1 MNAGFERLSR
11 QIIKVGNSYAVA
23 LTPSKAIKF
32 GFELGVK
39 VQVGIRDGLIVIN
52 REDEKQLD
60 INALMKSDTI
70 REHQPL
76 IKANEQNSQG
86 LKELA
91 SELGN
96 TSVDWINQRI
106 YGYNSNLRLGD
117 KRRRAV
123 VRRKQVV
130 VLNLDLMT
138 ITYFPEN
145 INSDKFPAL
154 RGLRMASCQL
164 RDVDLSSLGT
174 LPSLE
179 KLVLSNNDIDEIDLS
194 VLSNL
199 PKLSELHFDGNLLD
213 QINLDPLKELKM
225 IETLNLSGNELEEI
239 DLSPLKELSAL
250 KELYLDNNFLE
261 EIDLTPLNNKTGLF
275 LSLENNPLRD
285 INLEPLFTIE
295 NLHIGL
301 PRDLSDQ
308 TREQV
313 RVLQE
318 MGVELSVKPLKK
330 LTTGEIFNLPFKL
343 QDTAITMLSLVE
355 GTVDEIAKAAGI
367 PVNEVLP
374 KIETL
379 QTMGYIG
386 KIQKGGETVYFR
398 SK

>member
-1 MNAGFERLSR
+1 MNADFERFNR

-23 LTPSKAIKF
+23 ITPSKATKF

-39 VQVGIRDGLIVIN
+39 VQVGIRNGLIVIS

-60 INALMKSDTI
+60 INELMKSDTI

-76 IKANEQNSQG
+76 IKANEQDLQG
-86 LKELA
+86 LNELA

-96 TSVDWINQRI
+96 TSFDWVNQRI

-117 KRRRAV
+117 KKRRAV
-123 VRRKQVV
+123 IRRKQVV

-145 INSDKFPAL
+145 INGDKFPAL

-164 RDVDLSSLGT
+164 RDVDLSSLST

-179 KLVLSNNDIDEIDLS
+179 KLVLSNNEIDEIDLS
-194 VLSNL
+194 ALSNL
-199 PKLSELHFDGNLLD
+199 KKMSELHLDGNLID
-213 QINLDPLKELKM
+213 QINLSPLKDLKM
-225 IETLNLSGNELEEI
+225 IETLSLSGNELEVI
-239 DLSPLKELSAL
+239 DLSPLKELRAL
-250 KELYLDNNFLE
+250 KEFYLDNNYLE
-261 EIDLTPLNNKTGLF
+261 EIDLTPLSNKRGLF
-275 LSLENNPLRD
+275 LSLENNPLKVID
-285 INLEPLFTIE
+285 LEPLFDIE
-295 NLHIGL
+295 DLHIGL
-301 PRDLSDQ
+301 PRDLSNQ

-318 MGVELSVKPLKK
+318 KGVELSVKPLKK
-330 LTTGEIFNLPFKL
+330 LTTGEIFNLPFNL

-355 GTVDEIAKAAGI
+355 GTVDEIAKAADI
-367 PVNEVLP
+367 PVSDVLP

-379 QTMGYIG
+379 QMMRYIG